1 MSQFM
6 TCHETSTRRPRQIPV
21 REVAR
26 VEPQD
31 PAWAIFSPTTITLRS
46 GERLKVIEPPCTV
59 REMTRG
65 TPVANGAPEP
75 AGDGQ
80 RAAVIAR

>member
-6 TCHETSTRRPRQIPV
+6 TCHETGSRRPRQIPI
-21 REVAR
+21 REVAK

-31 PAWAIFSPTTITLRS
+31 PAWAIFSPTTITLQS
-46 GERLKVIEPPCTV
+46 GERVKVIEPPCTV

-65 TPVANGAPEP
+65 TLAANGAPAP
-75 AGDGQ
+75 VDDGQ
-80 RAAVIAR
+80 RATVIAR

>member
-6 TCHETSTRRPRQIPV
+6 TCHETGSRRPRQIPV
-21 REVAR
+21 REVAK

-31 PAWAIFSPTTITLRS
+31 PAWAIFSPTTITLKS

-59 REMTRG
+59 REMSRRTSA
-65 TPVANGAPEP
+65 TTGA
-75 AGDGQ
+75 
-80 RAAVIAR
+80 